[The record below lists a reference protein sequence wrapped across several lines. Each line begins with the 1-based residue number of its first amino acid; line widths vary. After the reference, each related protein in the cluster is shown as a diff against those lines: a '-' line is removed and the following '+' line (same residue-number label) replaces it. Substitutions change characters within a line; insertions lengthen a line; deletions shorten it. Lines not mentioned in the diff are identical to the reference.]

1 MNVMLQDSQKVV
13 SFESLLVIANKHEN
27 QELKLFV
34 KEANQDD
41 YQIRSN

>member
-1 MNVMLQDSQKVV
+1 VRLEESQKVV
-13 SFESLLVIANKHEN
+13 SFESLLVIANN
-27 QELKLFV
+27 YDTQELKLCV